1 MATTAGEIRMGE
13 GTVPAWAGAGEG
25 TLFFDGNDGQLYYRR
40 SDDGTIVGPLGAG
53 GGGGNVGTKYWL
65 ESTDNIVVPDRH
77 QYITVG
83 VAILDPG
90 ATLTADPGGQ
100 VVVI

>member
-1 MATTAGEIRMGE
+1 MAADAGNIRMGD
-13 GTVPAWAGAGEG
+13 GNVPAWGGAGEG
-25 TLFFDGNDGQLYYRR
+25 SLFFDSADGQLYYRR
-40 SDDGTIVGPLGAG
+40 SDDGTIVGPLSAG
-53 GGGGNVGTKYWL
+53 GGPNLGTKYWL
-65 ESTDNIVVPDRH
+65 ESTDNIVVPDRY

-100 VVVI
+100 IAIL